1 MNFEDYSTRDIDPFG
16 FVSEVRSAF
25 NYLLTDYG
33 FSCVRIEPT
42 FLRYESPLV
51 FINIYHGRKSS
62 ELGVEIGQLH
72 NLLGERENFYTIGEV
87 MDLMGVRE
95 KLRFTFFQAS
105 TRERVRNLIPKLA
118 EYVREYARPILEGD
132 TNIFQSLQE
141 LRSKKSEEFM
151 RNMFLSH
158 IREESEKAWR
168 KKDYAKLVELY
179 NSMKGDLTTLELKRL
194 EYVHKRL
201 HSA

>member
-132 TNIFQSLQE
+132 TNIFQSLQA

-194 EYVHKRL
+194 EYVEKRL
-201 HSA
+201 HSG

>member
-194 EYVHKRL
+194 EYVQKRL
-201 HSA
+201 HSG

>member
-132 TNIFQSLQE
+132 TNIFQSLQA

-194 EYVHKRL
+194 EYVQKRL
-201 HSA
+201 HSG